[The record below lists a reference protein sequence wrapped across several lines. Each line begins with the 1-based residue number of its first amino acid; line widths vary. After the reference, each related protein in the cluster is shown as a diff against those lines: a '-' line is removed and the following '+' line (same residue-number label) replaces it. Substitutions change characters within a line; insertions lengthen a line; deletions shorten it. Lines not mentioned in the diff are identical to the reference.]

1 MTQSIPIQD
10 RASMIWGRVDIGLLW
25 NSSGFNCK
33 IIEAFSTTNKF
44 NNEELRGGKTSEM
57 GTMSILTGVP
67 PPPSPSSKRNINNK
81 RKWSL
86 CSMIIQ
92 FTICVITVFNI
103 FQKKAEVD
111 HPNVHKPIHLNFRWK
126 LPVFVSQFSEI
137 SFSQK
142 IDLILIAGWKT
153 KV

>member
-10 RASMIWGRVDIGLLW
+10 RASMIWGRVDIGLLR

-67 PPPSPSSKRNINNK
+67 PP
-81 RKWSL
+81 
-86 CSMIIQ
+86 
-92 FTICVITVFNI
+92 FTLL
-103 FQKKAEVD
+103 E
-111 HPNVHKPIHLNFRWK
+111 
-126 LPVFVSQFSEI
+126 EEY
-137 SFSQK
+137 
-142 IDLILIAGWKT
+142 
-153 KV
+153 